1 MPEMWTQVE
10 MKTPPPQALHVDHD
24 PPGGEDFMLLHGRMM
39 TLKMHG
45 IEAMSPHDIRNGY
58 KPRDIIRLILGQLI
72 AHYRTLEAE
81 MKREGGGE
89 WRDLLGTSRPSYMLE
104 AEIRKLEKERDNI
117 NETMTEDAKQ
127 AGGTPL
133 PTQPKDEAT
142 KILDLCISIRQ
153 AKQTIASQ
161 LRDLRK
167 EAKQKINALSK
178 AETAL
183 LDTVD
188 EKQTYLF
195 DLDPAVTE
203 EVNAI
208 IDNPEI

>member
-1 MPEMWTQVE
+1 
-10 MKTPPPQALHVDHD
+10 MKTPPPQALHLDND
-24 PPGGEDFMLLHGRMM
+24 PPGESDLMLLHSRMM
-39 TLKMHG
+39 TLKRHG
-45 IEAMSPHDIRNGY
+45 VEAMSPHDIRNGY
-58 KPRDIIRLILGQLI
+58 TPRDIIRLLLGQIL

-89 WRDLLGTSRPSYMLE
+89 WRDLIGTFRPAYWLE
-104 AEIRKLEKERDNI
+104 EEIRRLETERNNL
-117 NETMTEDAKQ
+117 NETMDEDGKQ
-127 AGGTPL
+127 AGGTP
-133 PTQPKDEAT
+133 PPIQPKDEAT

-208 IDNPEI
+208 ISNPEI

>member
-1 MPEMWTQVE
+1 

-24 PPGGEDFMLLHGRMM
+24 PPGESDLMLLHGRMM
-39 TLKMHG
+39 TLKKHG
-45 IEAMSPHDIRNGY
+45 VEAMSPHDIRTGY
-58 KPRDIIRLILGQLI
+58 KPRDIIRLILGQIL
-72 AHYRTLEAE
+72 AHYRTLEQE
-81 MKREGGGE
+81 MKEKGLKE
-89 WRDLLGTSRPSYMLE
+89 WRDLLGTFRPPYLLAE
-104 AEIRKLEKERDNI
+104 EIRRIEQERKNI
-117 NETMTEDAKQ
+117 NETMSEDGQERETNPPKQ
-127 AGGTPL
+127 ET
-133 PTQPKDEAT
+133 KDEAT

-208 IDNPEI
+208 IQNPEI

>member
-1 MPEMWTQVE
+1 
-10 MKTPPPQALHVDHD
+10 MKTPPPQALHLDND
-24 PPGGEDFMLLHGRMM
+24 PPGEGDLMLLHSRMM
-39 TLKMHG
+39 TLKKHG

-58 KPRDIIRLILGQLI
+58 KPRDIIRMILGQLL

-81 MKREGGGE
+81 MKETGVKE
-89 WRDLLGTSRPSYMLE
+89 WRDLLGTFRPAYMIE
-104 AEIRKLEKERDNI
+104 AEIRKLETERNNL
-117 NETMTEDAKQ
+117 NETMDEDGKQ
-127 AGGTPL
+127 AGGTPPPHEL
-133 PTQPKDEAT
+133 KDEAT

-153 AKQTIASQ
+153 AKQTIAAQ

-178 AETAL
+178 AEVAL
-183 LDTVD
+183 FDTVD

-195 DLDPAVTE
+195 NLDPVVTE

-208 IDNPEI
+208 INNPEI

>member
-1 MPEMWTQVE
+1 
-10 MKTPPPQALHVDHD
+10 
-24 PPGGEDFMLLHGRMM
+24 MM
-39 TLKMHG
+39 TLKKHG

-58 KPRDIIRLILGQLI
+58 KPSDIIRLILGQTLY
-72 AHYRTLEAE
+72 HYRTLEQE
-81 MKREGGGE
+81 MKEKGLKE
-89 WRDLLGTSRPSYMLE
+89 WRDLLGTYRPAYMLE
-104 AEIRKLEKERDNI
+104 EEIRRLETERSNL
-117 NETMTEDAKQ
+117 NETMTEDANQ
-127 AGGTPL
+127 AGGTP
-133 PTQPKDEAT
+133 PPIQPKDEAT
-142 KILDLCISIRQ
+142 KILDLCISIRH

-208 IDNPEI
+208 ISNPEI

>member
-1 MPEMWTQVE
+1 
-10 MKTPPPQALHVDHD
+10 MKTPPPQALHLDND
-24 PPGGEDFMLLHGRMM
+24 PPGEGDLMLLHSRMM
-39 TLKMHG
+39 TLKRHG

-58 KPRDIIRLILGQLI
+58 KPSDIIRLILGQTLY
-72 AHYRTLEAE
+72 HYRTLEQE
-81 MKREGGGE
+81 MKEKGLKE
-89 WRDLLGTSRPSYMLE
+89 WRDLLGTWRPAYMLE
-104 AEIRKLEKERDNI
+104 EEIRRLEKERSNL
-117 NETMTEDAKQ
+117 NETMTEDVNQ
-127 AGGTPL
+127 AGGTP
-133 PTQPKDEAT
+133 PPHEPKDEAT

-208 IDNPEI
+208 ISNPEI

>member
-1 MPEMWTQVE
+1 
-10 MKTPPPQALHVDHD
+10 MKTPPPQALHLDND
-24 PPGGEDFMLLHGRMM
+24 PPGVDDFMLLHSRMM
-39 TLKMHG
+39 TLKKHG
-45 IEAMSPHDIRNGY
+45 VEAMSPHDIRNGY
-58 KPRDIIRLILGQLI
+58 TPRDIIRLILGQIL

-89 WRDLLGTSRPSYMLE
+89 WRDLIGTFRPAYLLE
-104 AEIRKLEKERDNI
+104 EEIRRLETERNNL
-117 NETMTEDAKQ
+117 NETMDEDGKQ
-127 AGGTPL
+127 AGGTP
-133 PTQPKDEAT
+133 PPIQPKDEAT

-208 IDNPEI
+208 ISNPEI